1 MKKRIQ
7 PGKSHPKM
15 MTAYHPYRGKRRLLR
30 NLILALVLL
39 GVLCFGVLEVIVLAG
54 GRDVV
59 FGQPRVMLVLG
70 AKVESWGPS
79 VLLQDRL
86 DKALAYLEDHPDMTV
101 VVSGGQGS
109 NEPMTEASAMRDY
122 LVAHGAAEDH
132 ILLEDRSHN
141 TWQNLN
147 YSYALLQQQGV
158 ETDSVLVVSNGFHLA
173 RVRLLFPRVWE
184 NGTLSTLAA
193 PSSHLGGAVYSTLRE
208 PAALVK
214 SFLVDRQAAASPFLS
229 FFSSFS

>member
-7 PGKSHPKM
+7 PSKSHPKM
-15 MTAYHPYRGKRRLLR
+15 MTAYHPYRGKRRLLGR
-30 NLILALVLL
+30 VILTLILI

-54 GRDVV
+54 GRDVM
-59 FGQPRVMLVLG
+59 FGEPKVMVVLG

-86 DKALAYLEDHPDMTV
+86 NEALDYLEDHPDMTV

-109 NEPMTEASAMRDY
+109 NEPTTEARAMRDY
-122 LVAHGAAEDH
+122 LVAHGAAEDR
-132 ILLEDRSHN
+132 ILMEERSHN

-147 YSYALLQQQGV
+147 YSYALLEKEGYGEQMNA
-158 ETDSVLVVSNGFHLA
+158 VLIVSNGFHLA
-173 RVRLLFPRVWE
+173 RVRMLFPRVWE

-193 PSSHLGGAVYSTLRE
+193 PSSHLGGAIYSYLRE

-214 SFLVDRQAAASPFLS
+214 SFVVDR
-229 FFSSFS
+229 

>member
-1 MKKRIQ
+1 MKKKIQ
-7 PGKSHPKM
+7 SSKGHPKM
-15 MTAYHPYRGKRRLLR
+15 MTAYHPYRGKRHLLR
-30 NLILALVLL
+30 NLILALFLL
-39 GVLCFGVLEVIVLAG
+39 GVLCFGILEVIVLAG

-59 FGQPRVMLVLG
+59 SGEPKVMLVLG

-86 DKALAYLEDHPDMTV
+86 DQALAYLEDHPDLTV

-109 NEPMTEASAMRDY
+109 NEPTTEARAMRDY

-132 ILLEDRSHN
+132 ILMEEKSHN

-147 YSYALLQQQGV
+147 YSYELLREQGYG
-158 ETDSVLVVSNGFHLA
+158 EQIDSVLVVSNGFHLA

-184 NGTLSTLAA
+184 HGTLSTLAA
-193 PSSHLGGAVYSTLRE
+193 PSSHLGGAIYSYLRE

-214 SFLVDRQAAASPFLS
+214 SFVVDR
-229 FFSSFS
+229 